1 MSSYDYFSTTES
13 ETDEEYEQELEKLE
27 EEILWDENSTLVW
40 DLMHDYNIRSPLSGP
55 IDGKVLND
63 WLHPTLKMEDVVY
76 KQFLRYDGHVALH
89 DRISPQR
96 IDDIRKVAKAI
107 AEHYNPFCAKYTS
120 YIDGVTAHIIKYHYK
135 L

>member
-1 MSSYDYFSTTES
+1 MSSYDYYSTTES

-96 IDDIRKVAKAI
+96 IDDIRKVAKAV

>member
-40 DLMHDYNIRSPLSGP
+40 DLMHDYNIRSPLNGP